1 MKTITVKASKTYEVL
16 VGAGLLSKIGTL
28 AAEVVRGKTV
38 AVVSDSNVFPLYG
51 ESVCRS
57 LQNEGFRVETFVFP
71 AGEESKNLSTYG
83 ELLHFLCEKQL
94 TREDTLLALGGG
106 VVGDLTGFAAATY
119 LRGVGLLAVPTSL
132 LAMVDSSVGGKTAV
146 DLDIGKNQVGCF
158 YQPLRVICDPE
169 TLGTLPREQMACG
182 SAEVIKYGLMANA
195 PFFEALGERPM
206 KEWMEDV
213 IATCV
218 GMKRDV
224 VEEDEFEQGLRALLN
239 LGHTVGHAVE
249 TCSGYSILHGQ
260 AVAIGMAVITRA
272 AAAKGL
278 CKKSVAERLEEILE
292 KYELPTRTQFSA
304 NELIAVI
311 HNDKKRKQNAVQFIL
326 PREIG
331 VCEMRKIA
339 LSELADWLS
348 AGGVQ

>member
-1 MKTITVKASKTYEVL
+1 MKTITVKASKTYEVR
-16 VGAGLLSKIGTL
+16 VGEGLLQTVGTL

-38 AVVSDSNVFPLYG
+38 AVVSDSNIFPLYG
-51 ESVCRS
+51 KTVCDS
-57 LQNEGFRVETFVFP
+57 LAQADFRVESFVFS

-83 ELLHFLCEKQL
+83 ELLHFLSEKQL
-94 TREDTLLALGGG
+94 TREDAVLTLGGG
-106 VVGDLTGFAAATY
+106 VVGDLGGFAAATY
-119 LRGVGLLAVPTSL
+119 LRGVGLVAVPTSL

-158 YQPLRVICDPE
+158 YQPLRVICDPQ
-169 TLGTLPREQMACG
+169 TLKTLPDEQFACG

-195 PFFEALGERPM
+195 PFFDALAERPM
-206 KEWMEDV
+206 GEWIEEV

-218 GMKRDV
+218 EMKRDV
-224 VEEDEFEQGLRALLN
+224 VEQDEFEQGLRALLN

-249 TCSGYSILHGQ
+249 TCSGYSVLHGQ
-260 AVAIGMAVITRA
+260 AVAIGMAVLTRA
-272 AAAKGL
+272 AAEKGL
-278 CKKSVAERLEEILE
+278 CDTSVAERLEEILK
-292 KYELPTRTQFSA
+292 KYDLPTKTQFSA
-304 NELIAVI
+304 EELIAVI
-311 HNDKKRKQNAVQFIL
+311 RNDKKRKQDAIECIL

-339 LSELADWLS
+339 LEELADWLS